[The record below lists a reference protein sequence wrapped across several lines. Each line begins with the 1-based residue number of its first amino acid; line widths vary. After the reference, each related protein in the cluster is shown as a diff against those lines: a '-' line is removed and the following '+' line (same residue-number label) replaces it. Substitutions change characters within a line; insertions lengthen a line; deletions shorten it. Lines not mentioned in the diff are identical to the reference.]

1 MGVAVLL
8 VPLAAPLANTLKDAL
23 SALPIMV
30 RSSYVPGSIAFGA
43 AGDADALDERYDPAI
58 DRAELLACLSDAPAA
73 ARPVLADALLDR
85 EDVLDLHAR
94 APYRPPT
101 LFEHGALADVV
112 RDLIE
117 LLPPSRVRI
126 DRAPLS
132 NGLNHCE
139 MGRDGIARIRLLPN
153 NGTTLAGRT
162 HALVHE
168 LGHALIGVARHD
180 GRSYGA
186 PYGAPGYRRFLDSK
200 RSTRSRD
207 GARTE
212 DSREGARTED
222 LCDEEALVRAIADA
236 WLLRRN
242 VPWARTWPG
251 AIDDDGRDL
260 DADVLAQFARRSLA
274 RGLGLPSAT

>member
-8 VPLAAPLANTLKDAL
+8 VPTAAPLGITLEAAL
-23 SALPIMV
+23 SRLPIAV
-30 RSSYVPGSIAFGA
+30 VPSYLPGSIAFGA
-43 AGDADALDERYDPAI
+43 VGAGDPLDDRADPSI
-58 DRAELLACLSDAPAA
+58 DRDELLARLVSAPLA

-94 APYRPPT
+94 VSWRPPT
-101 LFEHGALADVV
+101 LFEYGALADVV
-112 RDLIE
+112 GELVE

-126 DRAPLS
+126 DRATLQS
-132 NGLNHCE
+132 GLNHCE
-139 MGRDGIARIRLLPN
+139 MGRDGIARIRLLPS

-186 PYGAPGYRRFLDSK
+186 SYGSPGYRRFLDSK
-200 RSTRSRD
+200 Q
-207 GARTE
+207 
-212 DSREGARTED
+212 

-242 VPWARTWPG
+242 VPWARTFPG
-251 AIDDDGRDL
+251 AIDHDGVDL
-260 DADVLAQFARRSLA
+260 DGDVLAQFTRASLA
-274 RGLGLPSAT
+274 RGLGLASSA